1 MDVRWVSRAGTAAV
15 PPDRINEY
23 AARDD
28 GFVWAHLRHDDEFGM
43 SVLIMTVAPRPD
55 DLREVASRTPV
66 PRLRIHADHHFS
78 AINGLVRGTDGLLH
92 LQPLK
97 VFLTPRVLW
106 TVFGPATAA
115 LDDDAVERDL
125 NVVRRELADGE
136 IAPTTTF
143 ELIAA
148 IRAVMV
154 RSQEDLIA
162 VSARRVADLEGRAS
176 TGDPVTAEGVLE
188 ELSEL
193 GHDLQTIRINAA
205 QTYELY
211 DNLIDTLAVDQDLL
225 QLDPR
230 RLALLRQQYGHLKN
244 SAEMERDYLREVL
257 EMLQTRL
264 SNELN
269 RFVRRITAYG
279 TIAISWTVVA
289 GVYGMNFTNMP
300 ELTWTFGY
308 PAAIGLMIALSLI
321 LWVLFRRHHWL

>member
-1 MDVRWVSRAGTAAV
+1 MDIRWIGRDGMSTVQLAQV
-15 PPDRINEY
+15 PELV
-23 AARDD
+23 ARDD
-28 GFVWAHLRHDDEFGM
+28 GIVWAHIDHDDDFAM
-43 SVLIMTVAPRPD
+43 SVLILTVAPRPD
-55 DLREVASRTPV
+55 DLQEVSSRTPV
-66 PRLRIHADHHFS
+66 PRLHMYPDHHFS

-106 TVFGPATAA
+106 TVFGPTAA
-115 LDDDAVERDL
+115 ALPAAAVARDMDI
-125 NVVRRELADGE
+125 VRRQLEDGE
-136 IAPTTTF
+136 IHPDTTF

-148 IRAVMV
+148 IRSVMV
-154 RSQEDLIA
+154 RGQEDLIA
-162 VSARRVADLEGRAS
+162 AGARRVADLEGRAAA
-176 TGDPVTAEGVLE
+176 GDPVTAETVLQQ
-188 ELSEL
+188 LSEL

-211 DNLIDTLAVDQDLL
+211 DNLIDTLAVDENLL

-244 SAEMERDYLREVL
+244 AADLERDYLREVL
-257 EMLQTRL
+257 DMLQTRL

-269 RFVRRITAYG
+269 MFVRKITAYG

-289 GVYGMNFTNMP
+289 GVYGMNFSNMP
-300 ELTWTFGY
+300 ELSWSYGY
-308 PAAIGLMIALSLI
+308 PAAIGLMLTLSVI

>member
-1 MDVRWVSRAGTAAV
+1 MDVRWIDRDGVHAV
-15 PPDRINEY
+15 PLSQIRELI
-23 AARDD
+23 ARDD
-28 GFVWAHLRHDDEFGM
+28 GIVWAHLDHDDGFGL
-43 SVLIMTVAPRPD
+43 SVLIITVAPRPG
-55 DLREVASRTPV
+55 DLQEVQSRTPV
-66 PRLRIHADHHFS
+66 PRLHMYPDHHFS

-106 TVFGPATAA
+106 TVFGPTTAA
-115 LDDDAVERDL
+115 LTPQAVAGDL
-125 NVVRRELADGE
+125 DLVRRQLEDGE
-136 IAPTTTF
+136 LHPSTTF

-154 RSQEDLIA
+154 RGQEDLIA
-162 VSARRVADLEGRAS
+162 TGARRVADLEGQAM
-176 TGDPVTAEGVLE
+176 TGDPVTAERVLE
-188 ELSEL
+188 DLSKL
-193 GHDLQTIRINAA
+193 AHDLQTIRINAA

-211 DNLIDTLAVDQDLL
+211 DNLIDTLAVDQDLM

-244 SAEMERDYLREVL
+244 SADLERDYLREVL

-269 RFVRRITAYG
+269 MFVRKITAYG

-289 GVYGMNFTNMP
+289 GVYGMNFVDMP
-300 ELTWTFGY
+300 ELSWTYGY
-308 PAAIGLMIALSLI
+308 PAALGLMLGLSVI

>member
-1 MDVRWVSRAGTAAV
+1 MDIRWIGRDGMSTVQLSRV
-15 PPDRINEY
+15 PELV
-23 AARDD
+23 ARDD
-28 GFVWAHLRHDDEFGM
+28 GIVWAHIDHDDDFAM
-43 SVLIMTVAPRPD
+43 SVLILTVAPRPD
-55 DLREVASRTPV
+55 DLQEVSSRTPV
-66 PRLRIHADHHFS
+66 PRLHMYPDHHFS

-106 TVFGPATAA
+106 TVFGPTAA
-115 LDDDAVERDL
+115 ALPEAAVARDMDI
-125 NVVRRELADGE
+125 VRRQLEDGE
-136 IAPTTTF
+136 IHPDTTF

-148 IRAVMV
+148 IRSVMV
-154 RSQEDLIA
+154 RGQEDLIA
-162 VSARRVADLEGRAS
+162 AGARRVADLEGRAAA
-176 TGDPVTAEGVLE
+176 GDPVTAETVLQQ
-188 ELSEL
+188 LSEL

-211 DNLIDTLAVDQDLL
+211 DNLIDTLAVDENLL

-244 SAEMERDYLREVL
+244 AADLERDYLREVL
-257 EMLQTRL
+257 DMLQTRL

-269 RFVRRITAYG
+269 MFVRKITAYG

-289 GVYGMNFTNMP
+289 GVYGMNFSNMP
-300 ELTWTFGY
+300 ELSWSYGY
-308 PAAIGLMIALSLI
+308 PAAIGLMLTLSVI